1 MLAAWL
7 GFSGIDI
14 VVILGAIVLMYAST
28 LLLTRLVGLRSL
40 SEMAP
45 LDFTITIA
53 IGGVI
58 AIAIMNPG
66 RAIPEGIVAISG
78 LYGLQAGVAMA
89 RRRWDRLRRW
99 MQNDPILLAYDGEI
113 IQEHMEMADVTTADL
128 MKALRR
134 HNIATLDDVI
144 AVVLEVNG
152 EISVVQGQ
160 SGRDLQQSVF
170 DVVHLGEWGER
181 LKETDDKEEAQEQL
195 EEGEGRP

>member
-28 LLLTRLVGLRSL
+28 MLLTRLVGLRSL

-58 AIAIMNPG
+58 AIAIMNPDQ
-66 RAIPEGIVAISG
+66 AIPEGIVAISG

-160 SGRDLQQSVF
+160 GGRDLQQSVF

-195 EEGEGRP
+195 EEGEGSP